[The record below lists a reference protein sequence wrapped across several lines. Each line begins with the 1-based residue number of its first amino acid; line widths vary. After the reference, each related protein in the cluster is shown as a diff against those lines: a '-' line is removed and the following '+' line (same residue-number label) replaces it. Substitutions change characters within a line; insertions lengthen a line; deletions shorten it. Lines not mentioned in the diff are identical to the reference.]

1 MLRDKKAD
9 DAPSVP
15 SRLDIEEDLREAVQ
29 RGQLRLEYQPIV
41 ELSTR
46 VLTGLEALLRWDHP
60 GRGPIAPGQF
70 LPFAEETGLIQEIG
84 RWVFFEAC
92 RQMREW
98 RDAWPGAQSLYM
110 AVNLSRR
117 QLVNSD
123 LAEVV
128 CDALGAAGCPP
139 ESLKLEVTESSVMPD
154 PDLAVAVLEGLR
166 GLGVTVAIDDFGNG
180 YSSLD
185 SLQLLPFDTLKVDQ
199 TVVARLDGTERNAE
213 IVKTVVGLAS
223 RLGLTAVAEGIE
235 TPEQLA
241 ELRELGCSH
250 GQGFL
255 FARPADP
262 AAAVKW
268 IAGPARAQ
276 AETRSPVSQTPRSR

>member
-1 MLRDKKAD
+1 VLREKKAD

-15 SRLDIEEDLREAVQ
+15 SGLDIEDLREALQ

-41 ELSTR
+41 ALPTR

-60 GRGPIAPGQF
+60 DRGLIAPGQF
-70 LPFAEETGLIQEIG
+70 LPFAEDTGLIQEIG
-84 RWVFFEAC
+84 RWVLFEAC

-110 AVNLSRR
+110 AVNVSHR
-117 QLVNSD
+117 QLVDSD

-128 CDALGAAGCPP
+128 CGALGAAGWPP
-139 ESLKLEVTESSVMPD
+139 ESLKIEVTESSVMPD
-154 PDLAVAVLEGLR
+154 PDLAVAVLESLR
-166 GLGVTVAIDDFGNG
+166 GLGVTVAIDDFGNA

-185 SLQLLPFDTLKVDQ
+185 RLQFLPFDTLKVDR
-199 TVVARLDGTERNAE
+199 TVVARLDRTEPHAE

-223 RLGLTAVAEGIE
+223 RLGLTTVAEGIE

-262 AAAVKW
+262 AAVGKW
-268 IAGPARAQ
+268 IGGPARAQ
-276 AETRSPVSQTPRSR
+276 AEPRSSVSQTPQSR